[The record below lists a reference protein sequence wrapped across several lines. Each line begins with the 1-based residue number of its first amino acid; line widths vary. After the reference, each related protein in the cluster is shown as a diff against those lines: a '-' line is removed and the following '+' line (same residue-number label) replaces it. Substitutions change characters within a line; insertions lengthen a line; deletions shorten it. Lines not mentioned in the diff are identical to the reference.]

1 MFEPIVLI
9 ITFLFLTVSSYT
21 DFRTREVPDWVSFA
35 AVATGIGLRF
45 LYSVFSWDL
54 QFVVAG
60 LLGFVLFYLL
70 GCLMFYTGQWGGGD
84 SKLLMGVGA
93 LLGFGFSWQT
103 RIFAFLIA
111 LILVGAVYGLL
122 WSVWL
127 AFNNW
132 GVFVNKAKHV
142 LSELYSW
149 HRLSLGA
156 SIVSLIAAIILYA
169 DFFVFLLLLF
179 LSIFVIFFFYLF
191 VFVKAV
197 QDSCLMKRINPK
209 VLTEGDWI
217 AEDVVVNGKTICTHK
232 DLGVDKAQIKKLIA
246 LYSRGKIKKV
256 LLKTGIPFVPSFL
269 LAFLLILWKGNVLFR
284 LL

>member
-9 ITFLFLTVSSYT
+9 IVFLFLSIGSYT
-21 DFRTREVPDWVSFA
+21 DFKSREVPDWVSFA
-35 AVATGIGLRF
+35 AIAAGIGVRL
-45 LYSVFSWDL
+45 LYSVFVWDL

-93 LLGFGFSWQT
+93 LLGFDFSWQT

-122 WSVWL
+122 WSLWL
-127 AFNNW
+127 AISNW
-132 GVFVNKAKHV
+132 NVFVSKAKSV
-142 LSELYSW
+142 LPELYSW

-156 SIVSLIAAIILYA
+156 SIVSLIAAIILYD

-179 LSIFVIFFFYLF
+179 LGIFVIFFFYLF
-191 VFVKAV
+191 VFMKAV
-197 QDSCLMKRINPK
+197 QESCLMRRIDPK
-209 VLTEGDWI
+209 LLTEGDWVG
-217 AEDVVVNGKTICTHK
+217 EDVVFNGKTICTHK
-232 DLGVDKAQIKKLIA
+232 DLGVDKAQIKQLIA
-246 LYSRGKIKKV
+246 LYRRGKIKKV

-269 LAFLLILWKGNVLFR
+269 LAFLLMLWKGNI
-284 LL
+284 LLLLL